1 MPKPKNDY
9 KVIMYASY
17 PLKMKIGLYMQQK
30 SIKSYSEFLRL
41 ATFFL
46 LNNTIGLS
54 PKPSIW
60 DEKRKVI
67 TKDSI
72 LNDPIYK
79 DKIAVMNE
87 LKELFAKGS
96 KLLKKIE

>member
-1 MPKPKNDY
+1 MPKPKNDN

-17 PLKMKIGLYMQQK
+17 PLKMRIGLYMQHQN
-30 SIKSYSEFLRL
+30 IKSYSEFLRL

-46 LNNTIGLS
+46 LNNTIGVS

-60 DEKRKVI
+60 DEKRKI
-67 TKDSI
+67 RTKVNI
-72 LNDPIYK
+72 LNDPKHK
-79 DKIAVMNE
+79 DKLLVMNE
-87 LKELFAKGS
+87 LKELFKKGN